1 MKALPKLGTCPWQF
15 LRLQPRFE
23 SCKDRKQ
30 NSDVNSQIAVV
41 WYTFCAGDNSRFV
54 YYVTSSVVG
63 FDVTSNLGIIFVD
76 TEDTKLT
83 CKFQISLVTLCE
95 DFFK

>member
-1 MKALPKLGTCPWQF
+1 MKTLPKLGACPWQF

-41 WYTFCAGDNSRFV
+41 WYTFCVEDKSRFV

-63 FDVTSNLGIIFVD
+63 FDVTSNLGIFFVD
-76 TEDTKLT
+76 TRDTELT
-83 CKFQISLVTLCE
+83 GKFHIEV
-95 DFFK
+95 